1 MTDDDSGTWAPDGGY
16 GWVVVGGSFLAH
28 LVIGGFMRSGG
39 VIFLELREK
48 FNESAAD
55 TAWVI
60 SLAVTVRMLFGPLA
74 SALCNRFSCRTVVI
88 IGGVLLCVGV
98 LISGFTPNLAFLFFS
113 YSLVGGIGRAFIY
126 TPAVIIVAL
135 YFERRR
141 GTAAGIANA
150 GIGSGT
156 FLVPP
161 IVEILFQNFGFTGA
175 FILLAAFG
183 LQSCVSGALFR
194 PLALQNRITKR
205 KPYETE
211 IEIKEPTLCE
221 VKSTQGNN
229 GFSYNGVKS
238 PLFPTVRADENE
250 VTRSL
255 PNLLQTNKKFLST
268 LSASLILHGASS
280 EVINLTGS
288 VQLYNGSRKSLNSK
302 TVDSENEIKQS
313 SVSASPVLL
322 NLSLLRNIKFLSFC
336 IGICLYTLSF
346 QAFYVFL
353 PPLAIQNGQS
363 DIEAVYVVSIAGALE
378 TIGSISSGIILD
390 LPMIKPHRLL
400 IYNIVLFILGILTFI
415 TPFLGVFEWLSFT
428 CGIYGFL
435 LGSGLAQKATLVVD
449 ILGVEHV
456 VSSLGL
462 LVCFQGF
469 GVLFGPPL
477 SGLLKDF
484 YGLYGPGFYCSG
496 AAMIAS
502 GIVQG
507 LGGIIHHVY
516 QREK

>member
-1 MTDDDSGTWAPDGGY
+1 
-16 GWVVVGGSFLAH
+16 
-28 LVIGGFMRSGG
+28 MRSGG
-39 VIFLELREK
+39 VIYLQLREK

-74 SALCNRFSCRTVVI
+74 SVLCNRFSCRTVVI
-88 IGGVLLCVGV
+88 VGGVILCVGV

-113 YSLVGGIGRAFIY
+113 YSIVGGIGRAFIY
-126 TPAVIIVAL
+126 TPAVVIVAL

-161 IVEILFQNFGFTGA
+161 VVEILFQNFGFTGA

-183 LQSCVSGALFR
+183 LQSSVAGALFR
-194 PLALQNRITKR
+194 PLTVQNRISKR
-205 KPYETE
+205 KPFETE
-211 IEIKEPTLCE
+211 IEIKEPTFYESKRSEEC
-221 VKSTQGNN
+221 SGSDFSNTN
-229 GFSYNGVKS
+229 GARS
-238 PLFPTVRADENE
+238 PLFPKLQTDQNE

-280 EVINLTGS
+280 EVINLAGS
-288 VQLYNGSRKSLNSK
+288 MQLHNRSQKSLNS
-302 TVDSENEIKQS
+302 TAAETEIPKSRGS
-313 SVSASPVLL
+313 SNPGLL

-353 PPLAIQNGQS
+353 PPLAIQNGQT

-378 TIGSISSGIILD
+378 TAGSILSGIILD
-390 LPMIKPHRLL
+390 LPMIRPHRLL

-415 TPFLGVFEWLSFT
+415 TPFLRVFEWLSFT
-428 CGIYGFL
+428 CAVYGFL

-516 QREK
+516 QEKK